1 MTKTIAFLFV
11 AGFLI
16 LLTSC
21 LDVECIQET
30 KAYMK
35 VSFYSY
41 ETKTVA
47 SPDSVSLYGAN
58 NDIKIYDNQKKIT
71 LPALI
76 PLKDSDN
83 ESKFIIKIN
92 GTEDTI
98 QFVHSSFLHFISKEC
113 GYSMWHAIDTVYFT
127 TNEID
132 SISLTNKEITL
143 RNAVNVA
150 IFY

>member
-11 AGFLI
+11 SGFLI

-21 LDVECIQET
+21 LDVECVQET
-30 KAYMK
+30 RAYMK
-35 VSFYSY
+35 VSFYNY

-47 SPDSVSLYGAN
+47 SPDNLSLYGAN
-58 NDIKIYDNQKKIT
+58 NTIKIYDNQKIT

-83 ESKFIIKIN
+83 ESEFIIEIN

-98 QFVHSSFLHFISKEC
+98 RFVHSSFLNFISKEC
-113 GYSMWHAIDTVYFT
+113 GYSMWHTIDTVYFT

-132 SISLTNKEITL
+132 SISLINKEITL
-143 RNAVNVA
+143 KNANNVA

>member
-1 MTKTIAFLFV
+1 MTKAIAFLFA
-11 AGFLI
+11 AGFII

-21 LDVECIQET
+21 LDAECIQET

-41 ETKTVA
+41 ETKTAA
-47 SPDSVSLYGAN
+47 SPDNLTLYGTN
-58 NDIKIYDNQKKIT
+58 NVVKLYDNQEKIT

-76 PLKDSDN
+76 PLKDSGN
-83 ESKFIIKIN
+83 ESEFIIEIN

-98 QFVHSSFLHFISKEC
+98 QFVHSSFFHFISKEC
-113 GYSMWHAIDTVYFT
+113 GYSMWHTIDTVYFT

-132 SISLTNKEITL
+132 SISLINKEISL
-143 RNAVNVA
+143 KNAVNVA
-150 IFY
+150 IYY